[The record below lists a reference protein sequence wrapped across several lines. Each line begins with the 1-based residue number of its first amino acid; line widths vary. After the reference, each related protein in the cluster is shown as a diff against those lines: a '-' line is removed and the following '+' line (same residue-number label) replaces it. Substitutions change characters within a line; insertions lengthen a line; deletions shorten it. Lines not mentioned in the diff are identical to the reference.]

1 MVSLNEKAKALMKER
16 GCTQKWVVQ
25 MREYIDNKFGDGS
38 LEDTQEEIESE
49 ETPVEGEEIFDL
61 ESETA
66 PPSSSGESTVEIA
79 QEPPENFDL
88 PPTAE

>member
-1 MVSLNEKAKALMKER
+1 
-16 GCTQKWVVQ
+16 

-49 ETPVEGEEIFDL
+49 ETESEETPVEGEEVFDL
-61 ESETA
+61 DSELT
-66 PPSSSGESTVEIA
+66 PSGPTEESTVETA